1 VRPIA
6 VAATASRYPSPA
18 SRRLPVDTMNAAAMI
33 KDRNMR
39 FYLHDLDRIVAQAQ
53 PSNNIECNQEISL
66 VSIDLFLVGAII

>member
-1 VRPIA
+1 
-6 VAATASRYPSPA
+6 
-18 SRRLPVDTMNAAAMI
+18 MNAAAMI